1 MNDDAT
7 PDNLSNTNDHAVA
20 EQRRSP
26 DTTIAIVGYALQLA
40 GIATGG
46 LTSLLGVVIAYVYR
60 GDGPSWLDD
69 HYRYQIRTFWLSLLY
84 FSVSALL
91 TLILIGF
98 VTWMIAVVWLV
109 IRCVKGIKG
118 LQRRQAPTNVTTW
131 WL

>member
-7 PDNLSNTNDHAVA
+7 PDNLSNTNDHAIA

-26 DTTIAIVGYALQLA
+26 DTTIAIVGYVLQLA

-98 VTWMIAVVWLV
+98 LTWLIAVVWLV

-118 LQRRQAPTNVTTW
+118 LQRRQAPANLTTW